1 MDQER
6 LTPPSPTVTEVRE
19 IARIAHIHASAYDSP
34 RSQAIYE
41 TCKWIIGE
49 GQRPLLGKNTEA
61 R

>member
-1 MDQER
+1 
-6 LTPPSPTVTEVRE
+6 VTEVRE